1 MRRAAW
7 GHPSAAWPT
16 SSRANHRP
24 DPAPAFS
31 RPAIGFPAAVGYVAA
46 RLPVPPVKSPP
57 QRRLVDRLRQIALF
71 ELGGLLLITPP
82 FMWLSGVG
90 LEHSLGLLAS
100 AALVAA
106 LWNAA
111 YNIGFDRVEG
121 HLTGRTADRRPWR
134 LRVIHAIGFELGLLL
149 LTLPLVMAWTGLG
162 WLAALLADLAL
173 AAAYVVYAFAFNLA
187 YDRAFPICAAP
198 ATGPAPPD

>member
-1 MRRAAW
+1 M
-7 GHPSAAWPT
+7 
-16 SSRANHRP
+16 
-24 DPAPAFS
+24 
-31 RPAIGFPAAVGYVAA
+31 
-46 RLPVPPVKSPP
+46 PPVKSPP

-134 LRVIHAIGFELGLLL
+134 LRVIHAIGFERHGIRSGFCRFVFNHRHCYRCRGFLAGLDGG
-149 LTLPLVMAWTGLG
+149 GL
-162 WLAALLADLAL
+162 
-173 AAAYVVYAFAFNLA
+173 
-187 YDRAFPICAAP
+187 RR
-198 ATGPAPPD
+198 

>member
-1 MRRAAW
+1 M
-7 GHPSAAWPT
+7 
-16 SSRANHRP
+16 
-24 DPAPAFS
+24 
-31 RPAIGFPAAVGYVAA
+31 
-46 RLPVPPVKSPP
+46 PPVKSPP

-134 LRVIHAIGFELGLLL
+134 LRVIHAIGFERQAGDAVHLFLVASFTFRVLG
-149 LTLPLVMAWTGLG
+149 PEALVVLG
-162 WLAALLADLAL
+162 A
-173 AAAYVVYAFAFNLA
+173 
-187 YDRAFPICAAP
+187 
-198 ATGPAPPD
+198 G